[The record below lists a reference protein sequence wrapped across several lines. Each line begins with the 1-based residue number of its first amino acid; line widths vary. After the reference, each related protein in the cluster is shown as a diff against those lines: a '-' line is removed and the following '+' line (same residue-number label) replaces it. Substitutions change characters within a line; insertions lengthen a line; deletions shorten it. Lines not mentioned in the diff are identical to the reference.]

1 MWKFAPLAILSSPAS
16 SVSSIRLAALTASAR
31 STPISTS
38 NAPASCAAFTPPGW
52 PALREAFEFHPFFV
66 LPRSPQVNQ
75 SGTAPGT
82 HVQGVTFRG
91 LSMSTRT
98 GRPAATSVSS
108 ARSGKRFPMIL
119 GRLLPFLAP
128 APLVGGQAVME
139 GVMMRN
145 GDVYALAVRTADGNI
160 SVENRPWFSL
170 TRSELLKNRSCAVSP
185 TLIETLVNGI
195 KALNLSAERSTE
207 GTGEE
212 LKDWQLV
219 LPPSSCRFC
228 SPVGLFVVV
237 PHLLSIIMNW
247 IGLGGDVEGFSFHIW
262 DGLFQISDF
271 IGYIV
276 GIAFLPDIR
285 RVFCHHGA
293 EHKTIHAYESVG
305 YGDARVG
312 HPVQPPAPRCG
323 TTFLLFVMS
332 IAILLHTVL
341 VPLLLLVW
349 TPDSAVAKHLL
360 LSPSA
365 AAMVPISALSY
376 ELIRYAARLG
386 KTGSG
391 GASSAR
397 WACFYSFMTTREPE
411 LDQVEV
417 AVPRPSLPPSASTR
431 RALRRPL
438 PATGVIDVCQ
448 TRKPRTQIPWI
459 RTGTRRSHRFQRS
472 GSIPQLTKAHSD
484 LKPVVDIFPP
494 VPRIEAEPRRQSG
507 TAQRRRSRYP
517 RNGPRRNQVHRGEA
531 PRA

>member
-1 MWKFAPLAILSSPAS
+1 MKEKIHPKVYKAKITCACGNQVELLSTKGETVHVEICSACHPFFTGKQRFLDTAGRIDRFRKKYANLTKYRAGLLRSLYAS
-16 SVSSIRLAALTASAR
+16 RVAR
-31 STPISTS
+31 
-38 NAPASCAAFTPPGW
+38 PPGG
-52 PALREAFEFHPFFV
+52 LRVPSLFFV

-108 ARSGKRFPMIL
+108 ARSGKRFPMSL

-170 TRSELLKNRSCAVSP
+170 TRSELLKKPFLRGFP

-219 LPPSSCRFC
+219 LTLIVSLLFA
-228 SPVGLFVVV
+228 VGLFVVV

-262 DGLFQISDF
+262 DGLFKFLIF

-285 RVFCHHGA
+285 RVFCYHGA
-293 EHKTIHAYESVG
+293 EHKTIHAYES
-305 YGDARVG
+305 GDTVTPESAIRFSRL
-312 HPVQPPAPRCG
+312 HPRCG

-349 TPDSAVAKHLL
+349 TPDSAVAKHLFTIAFKL
-360 LSPSA
+360 LL
-365 AAMVPISALSY
+365 MVPISALSY

-386 KTGSG
+386 DGFWG
-391 GASSAR
+391 RILRAPGM
-397 WACFYSFMTTREPE
+397 FLQLLTTREPE

-417 AVPRPSLPPSASTR
+417 AVAALASAVGQHPPRLETPPT
-431 RALRRPL
+431 
-438 PATGVIDVCQ
+438 CN
-448 TRKPRTQIPWI
+448 
-459 RTGTRRSHRFQRS
+459 RSH
-472 GSIPQLTKAHSD
+472 
-484 LKPVVDIFPP
+484 
-494 VPRIEAEPRRQSG
+494 
-507 TAQRRRSRYP
+507 
-517 RNGPRRNQVHRGEA
+517 
-531 PRA
+531 

>member
-1 MWKFAPLAILSSPAS
+1 
-16 SVSSIRLAALTASAR
+16 
-31 STPISTS
+31 
-38 NAPASCAAFTPPGW
+38 
-52 PALREAFEFHPFFV
+52 
-66 LPRSPQVNQ
+66 
-75 SGTAPGT
+75 
-82 HVQGVTFRG
+82 
-91 LSMSTRT
+91 MSTRT

-108 ARSGKRFPMIL
+108 ARSGKRFPMSL

-170 TRSELLKNRSCAVSP
+170 TRSELLKKPFLRGFP

-219 LPPSSCRFC
+219 LTLIVSLLFA
-228 SPVGLFVVV
+228 VGLFVVV

-262 DGLFQISDF
+262 DGLFKFLIF

-285 RVFCHHGA
+285 RVFCYHGA
-293 EHKTIHAYESVG
+293 EHKTIHAYES
-305 YGDARVG
+305 GDTVT
-312 HPVQPPAPRCG
+312 PES
-323 TTFLLFVMS
+323 TFLLFVMS

-349 TPDSAVAKHLL
+349 TPDSAVAKHLFTIAFKL
-360 LSPSA
+360 LL
-365 AAMVPISALSY
+365 MVPISALSY

-386 KTGSG
+386 DGFWG
-391 GASSAR
+391 RILRAPGM
-397 WACFYSFMTTREPE
+397 FLQLLTTREPE

-417 AVPRPSLPPSASTR
+417 AVAALASAVGQHPPRN
-431 RALRRPL
+431 
-438 PATGVIDVCQ
+438 
-448 TRKPRTQIPWI
+448 
-459 RTGTRRSHRFQRS
+459 RSH
-472 GSIPQLTKAHSD
+472 
-484 LKPVVDIFPP
+484 
-494 VPRIEAEPRRQSG
+494 
-507 TAQRRRSRYP
+507 
-517 RNGPRRNQVHRGEA
+517 
-531 PRA
+531 